1 VRKIRNTVA
10 HNTDISTEDK
20 EEYCEVMMNF
30 LKDPVIW
37 GYQEAKDSYDMIK
50 LFKEKTYMQIIMEKI
65 IAENDLNKYKLSN
78 NDVIAQIEAARTKGN
93 IYCVNNYVFCK

>member
-1 VRKIRNTVA
+1 VQPLSVRKIRNTVA

-37 GYQEAKDSYDMIK
+37 GYQEAKESYDKIK
-50 LFKEKTYMQIIMEKI
+50 LFKEKTYMEIITEKI
-65 IAENDLNKYKLSN
+65 IAEYGLNKYKLSN
-78 NDVIAQIEAARTKGN
+78 NDVSVRTGAGTARKFDGE
-93 IYCVNNYVFCK
+93 VH